1 MQNLIKSLGLKMS
14 NATTRLSPDLL
25 KGLAILSDATF
36 RRSAADRKDLEPY
49 WKSEKNPHFS
59 RPSTNLLFTSISKAL
74 LTAEWRLRRWYF

>member
-49 WKSEKNPHFS
+49 
-59 RPSTNLLFTSISKAL
+59 
-74 LTAEWRLRRWYF
+74 